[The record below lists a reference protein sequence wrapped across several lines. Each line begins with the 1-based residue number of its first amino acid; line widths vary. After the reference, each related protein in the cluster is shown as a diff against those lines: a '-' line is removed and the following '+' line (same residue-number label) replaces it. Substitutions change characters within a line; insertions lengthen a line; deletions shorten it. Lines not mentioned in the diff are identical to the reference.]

1 MIVNTTDQNF
11 SFNGFVATALKQKAG
26 PGLEEECEA
35 TQTPIQI
42 GEVIT
47 TGAHAINA
55 QYIVHVVL
63 PQYDGANSL
72 QVLLLL
78 FILQLVLILI

>member
-1 MIVNTTDQNF
+1 MNFCYLHTFNYYLLQEDMIVNPTDQNF
-11 SFNGFVATALKQKAG
+11 SFNGLVATALKQKAG

-35 TQTPIQI
+35 TKTPIQM

-55 QYIVHVVL
+55 QYIGHVVM
-63 PQYDGANSL
+63 PQ
-72 QVLLLL
+72 
-78 FILQLVLILI
+78 

>member
-35 TQTPIQI
+35 TQTPIPI

-47 TGAHAINA
+47 TGAHALNA
-55 QYIVHVVL
+55 QYIVHIVL
-63 PQYDGANSL
+63 PSYDGKKSL
-72 QVLLLL
+72 QVC
-78 FILQLVLILI
+78 